1 MRINCFESYNL
12 QRSPSQG
19 RRGGS
24 VTYKC
29 PICGKDFAAA
39 ELQQPHGITGGSYC
53 PHCWGRVYVSFAYGR
68 FVAVISLLAAIGLLA
83 LFHVTS
89 IIGFAVGIILIW
101 IPLSLFLNVMSV
113 RYKPPTLKKW
123 KERRKTFYEW
133 LYDRDAPRDLFD
145 KHR

>member
-1 MRINCFESYNL
+1 
-12 QRSPSQG
+12 
-19 RRGGS
+19 
-24 VTYKC
+24 
-29 PICGKDFAAA
+29 
-39 ELQQPHGITGGSYC
+39 
-53 PHCWGRVYVSFAYGR
+53 
-68 FVAVISLLAAIGLLA
+68 VAVISLLAAIGLLA